1 MTNLCD
7 HLKECGAIR
16 FGDFTLSS
24 GKKSKYYI
32 DIKKASANPRI
43 LKLIANEI
51 ADKIKINSMDVDYIG
66 CVALGGV
73 PIAVA
78 VSLETGLPL
87 IIIRKEEKGYGTKGQ
102 IVGDFIKNSRVLMVE
117 DVATTGSS
125 VMKAIKLLREEGLL
139 IRNVIVV
146 VDREEGAHAAL
157 ADEGVELMPLVRI
170 IDLLKKNQ
178 KFYSD
183 KINYY

>member
-1 MTNLCD
+1 MVMTSLCD
-7 HLKECGAIR
+7 HLKECGAIK

-32 DIKKASANPRI
+32 DIKKASAHPRI
-43 LKLIANEI
+43 LKLIASEI
-51 ADKIKINSMDVDYIG
+51 SHKIKDHSIYADFIG

-78 VSLETGLPL
+78 VSLETDLPL
-87 IIIRKEEKGYGTKGQ
+87 IIIRKEAKEYGTKGQ

-117 DVATTGSS
+117 DVATTGGS
-125 VMKAIKLLREEGLL
+125 VLKAIKLLRDEGLI

-157 ADEGVELMPLVRI
+157 ADEGVEMTPLVRI
-170 IDLLKKNQ
+170 GDILK
-178 KFYSD
+178 
-183 KINYY
+183 

>member
-1 MTNLCD
+1 MVMTSLSD
-7 HLKECGAIR
+7 HLKECGAIK
-16 FGDFTLSS
+16 FGDFTLAS

-43 LKLIANEI
+43 LKLIASEI
-51 ADKIKINSMDVDYIG
+51 SEKIKINSIDADYIG

-78 VSLETGLPL
+78 VSLETDLPL
-87 IIIRKEEKGYGTKGQ
+87 IIIRKEAKEYGTKGQ
-102 IVGDFIKNSRVLMVE
+102 VVGDFMKNSRVLMVE
-117 DVATTGSS
+117 DVATTGGS

-146 VDREEGAHAAL
+146 VDREEGAHTAL
-157 ADEGVELMPLVRI
+157 SDEGIELTPLVRI
-170 IDLLKKNQ
+170 GDLLK
-178 KFYSD
+178 
-183 KINYY
+183 